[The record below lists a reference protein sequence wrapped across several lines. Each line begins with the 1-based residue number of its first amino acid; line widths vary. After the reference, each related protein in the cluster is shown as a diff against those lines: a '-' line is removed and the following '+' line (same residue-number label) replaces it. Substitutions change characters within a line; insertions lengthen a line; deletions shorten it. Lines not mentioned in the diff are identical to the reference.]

1 MRRVRWSGVVVAV
14 VLLVDSSVWVLA
26 KARLGM
32 VAYHAEANEL
42 AVCPAVMNEVLR
54 GARDSRDY
62 KRIRE
67 MFLTLVVLD
76 RDVPLERFE
85 EAAQLYTRCREAGYT
100 VRNSFDCLIA
110 ATAIAHDATLLHRDS
125 DFEYIARVMPLRL
138 QRI

>member
-1 MRRVRWSGVVVAV
+1 MVVAV

-26 KARLGM
+26 KVRVGM
-32 VAYHAEANEL
+32 VAYHAEGNEL
-42 AVCPAVMNEVLR
+42 AVCPAIMSEVLR

-67 MFLTLVVLD
+67 MFLSLVVLD

-85 EAAQLYTRCREAGYT
+85 EAAQLYTRCRESGYT